1 MKRFLL
7 LMLMA
12 GCAAE
17 RITHMRTGW
26 GSCQAADSNTIRCGG
41 QDVAQV
47 ECFHP
52 ADEACGALA
61 IRYADGERVFLFRP
75 FGFEAGQDDSALESA
90 VVRPELASDGSK
102 IWYRAPT
109 RHVPACALQ
118 IAPRNLGT
126 GRSVSQTRTDRYV
139 CWSSLTMRHPSCRQ
153 LYDYWNEQRGLRAA
167 PESARIEPGAI
178 RHVLADTFTLDVD
191 LHAGHPFHF
200 VGTRV
205 DAAFGRELKTQSF
218 VNLWR
223 TEYRDL
229 VRNILAVVTDESL
242 GVVASASAKSSE
254 GIPLEFELLILPL

>member
-1 MKRFLL
+1 
-7 LMLMA
+7 
-12 GCAAE
+12 
-17 RITHMRTGW
+17 
-26 GSCQAADSNTIRCGG
+26 
-41 QDVAQV
+41 
-47 ECFHP
+47 
-52 ADEACGALA
+52 
-61 IRYADGERVFLFRP
+61 
-75 FGFEAGQDDSALESA
+75 
-90 VVRPELASDGSK
+90 
-102 IWYRAPT
+102 
-109 RHVPACALQ
+109 
-118 IAPRNLGT
+118 
-126 GRSVSQTRTDRYV
+126 
-139 CWSSLTMRHPSCRQ
+139 MRHPSCRH

-254 GIPLEFELLILPL
+254 GIPLEFELLILPLKQRGRTDNRVIGALVPRSMPDWFGVRAVGPMALGPHRYLGHHSIAAPVPSLAKTLPAGHLIHGFVVYEGGRS